1 MNTTPDMVEAIINK
15 IVQNKI
21 GDILEKEEV
30 LVRKAATVAAV
41 DSAGNRASV
50 YFINDTQNPSCF
62 YPNKTNTSLTVGEKV
77 YVFHKYGKEGQ
88 GWIMLKA

>member
-1 MNTTPDMVEAIINK
+1 MFSAEEFESVLNK
-15 IVQNKI
+15 IVQNKVS
-21 GDILEKEEV
+21 DILEKEDV

-41 DSAGNRASV
+41 DSANNKASV
-50 YFINDTQNPSCF
+50 YFINDATNASCF
-62 YPNKTNTSLTVGEKV
+62 YPNKTNANLAVGEKV

>member
-1 MNTTPDMVEAIINK
+1 MNVTPEGFEAILNK
-15 IVQNKI
+15 IVQNKV
-21 GDILEKEEV
+21 GEILEREEV

-50 YFINDTQNPSCF
+50 YFINDTTNASCF
-62 YPNKTNTSLTVGEKV
+62 YPNKTNASLSVGEKV

>member
-1 MNTTPDMVEAIINK
+1 MGFTAEKFEEILNK
-15 IVQNKI
+15 IVQNKVS
-21 GDILEKEEV
+21 DILEKEDV
-30 LVRKAATVAAV
+30 LVRKVATVASV
-41 DSAGNRASV
+41 DEAGNKASV
-50 YFINDTQNPSCF
+50 YFINDATNASCF

>member
-1 MNTTPDMVEAIINK
+1 MRITPEEFEAIINK

-21 GDILEKEEV
+21 GDILEKEDV
-30 LVRKAATVAAV
+30 LVRKVATVAAV
-41 DSAGNRASV
+41 DEANNKASV
-50 YFINDTQNPSCF
+50 YFINDSLNASCF
-62 YPNKTNTSLTVGEKV
+62 YPNKTNASLSAGEKV